1 MRRRPT
7 KEQFQQQLQQMVQ
20 TIRDDILAGVYPAGD
35 YLPSEKTL
43 VSRFGM
49 SNNSIRIGLEQL
61 VEEGWIEKVARVGN
75 RVAPGR
81 PPVKLKLL
89 CNEMPLRNLKLR
101 QLLDGFHK
109 KYPWITVETTVAAGL
124 LGLGSKEEPIPGDVV
139 LLTSYQFQQAA
150 EEGKTVWL
158 EETAENPAI
167 YPQVNA
173 LYRHKDV
180 MYMQPLIFSPIMLCY
195 NKSHF
200 RESGLLEP
208 DGSWRWDDLIRHAEL
223 LSDGKSRYGFCFHI
237 PDGNRWPVFL
247 LQSMERFE
255 WDENGKLKDL
265 RGSKLMESI
274 QICKRIILNA
284 KAFPRY
290 LSESNDDIDRMFME
304 GKVSMT
310 LTSYMALNGLID
322 SGLEYDVSPMPFIR
336 EMRTLGIALG
346 AGVLRQ
352 SGRKEEAA
360 LLVDYLTSVE
370 GQTFIRT
377 NTMSV
382 PSVGNLPG
390 PPENGGMYRPSRAMM
405 YREILSSLRT
415 HGELNVSL
423 QTLYGIGN
431 LLKGYWADLIDEEEL
446 CSRLSDQLSKPQTIR
461 EAAPAGDWG

>member
-7 KEQFQQQLQQMVQ
+7 KEQFHRQLEQMVQ
-20 TIRDDILAGVYPAGD
+20 SIRDDILAGVYPAGD
-35 YLPSEKTL
+35 YLPSEKSL
-43 VSRFGM
+43 VAKFGM

-89 CNEMPLRNLKLR
+89 CNEMPLRNLKLL

-109 KYPWITVETTVAAGL
+109 KYPWITVETAVTGGL
-124 LGLGSKEEPIPGDVV
+124 LGFGSKEEPLPGDVV
-139 LLTSYQFQQAA
+139 LLTSYQFQQAT
-150 EEGKTVWL
+150 EEGKAGL
-158 EETAENPAI
+158 LDETTGNPAI
-167 YPQVNA
+167 YPQVTE
-173 LYRHKDV
+173 LFRYGGEQ
-180 MYMQPLIFSPIMLCY
+180 YMQPLIFSPIMLCY

-208 DGSWRWDDLIRHAEL
+208 DGSWRWNDLIRHAEL
-223 LSDGKSRYGFCFHI
+223 LSDGKNRYGFCFHV

-255 WDENGKLKDL
+255 WDEDGRLKDI
-265 RGSKLMESI
+265 RGTRLMESI
-274 QICKRIILNA
+274 QICKRIIRNPQ
-284 KAFPRY
+284 AFPRY
-290 LSESNDDIDRMFME
+290 LSESNADIDRMFME

-310 LTSYMALNGLID
+310 LTSFMALNGLID
-322 SGLEYDVSPMPFIR
+322 SGLEYDISPMPYIG
-336 EMRTLGIALG
+336 EMRTLVIALG
-346 AGVLRQ
+346 AGVIRQ

-360 LLVDYLTSVE
+360 LLVDYLTSAE
-370 GQTFIRT
+370 AQTFIRT
-377 NTMSV
+377 NTTSV
-382 PSVGNLPG
+382 PSLGNLPG
-390 PPENGGMYRPSRAMM
+390 PPESGGMYRPSRAMM

-423 QTLYGIGN
+423 QTLYSIGN

-446 CSRLSDQLSKPQTIR
+446 CSRLSDQLSKPFAEK
-461 EAAPAGDWG
+461 EAAPSGDWG